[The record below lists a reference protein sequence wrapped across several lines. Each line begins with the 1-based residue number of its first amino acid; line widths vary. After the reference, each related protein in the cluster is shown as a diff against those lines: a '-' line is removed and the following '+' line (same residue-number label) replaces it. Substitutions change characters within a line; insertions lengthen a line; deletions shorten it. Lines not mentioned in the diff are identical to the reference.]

1 MIGAE
6 IEAVIRG
13 IAPVLKG
20 AIENAVSPL
29 HAEIA
34 DLRGKLQSVTTQ
46 KGDQGDR
53 GEKGER
59 GEKGDRGEPG
69 EPGAPGEPGPK
80 GDPGGEGQPGKDGIG
95 IEGPR
100 GKDADPQEVAA
111 LLWPQVSDRAKTLIE
126 ELVKAIPAPKDG
138 RDGVDGKS
146 VTADEVFALFE
157 ERFGAKFATWLV
169 EREREQREWHQRLFE
184 LLPKPKDGRD
194 GTDGLGFD
202 DLTIDRKDL
211 RTAVLRFKRGEQV
224 KEFAIDLPVLNYR
237 GIYKRGD
244 DYDVGDIVT
253 WGGHMFHCD
262 TKNDGRIDP
271 GKDGAPWTQCVKRG
285 NDGASAYHSAVKQG
299 FVGSEREWV
308 ESIGKAQAPR
318 TVKL

>member
-1 MIGAE
+1 MNGAE
-6 IEAVIRG
+6 IEAVVKG
-13 IAPVLKG
+13 IAPVLRG
-20 AIENAVSPL
+20 FIDSSLSPL
-29 HAEIA
+29 REEIVS
-34 DLRGKLQSVTTQ
+34 LRRQLEETKAA
-46 KGDQGDR
+46 KGDPGTDGKDGAPGLVGPQGPQ
-53 GEKGER
+53 GE
-59 GEKGDRGEPG
+59 RGEPG
-69 EPGAPGEPGPK
+69 EPGPAGPVGAMGEH
-80 GDPGGEGQPGKDGIG
+80 GKDGAP
-95 IEGPR
+95 GPA
-100 GKDADPQEVAA
+100 GKDADPQQVAA
-111 LLWPQVSDRAKTLIE
+111 LLWPQVSEQAKTVIAD
-126 ELVKAIPAPKDG
+126 LVKAIPAPKDG

-146 VTADEVFALFE
+146 TTAEEVFALFE
-157 ERFGAKFATWLV
+157 DRFSAKFATWLV

-194 GTDGLGFD
+194 GIDALGFD
-202 DLTIDRKDL
+202 DLTVERKDA
-211 RTAVLRFKRGEQV
+211 RTFIVRFARGDNI
-224 KEFAIDLPVLNYR
+224 KEFTLPVPAFVYR

-244 DYDVGDIVT
+244 EYDIGDVVT

-308 ESIGKAQAPR
+308 ESIGKAAQPR